1 MIPPYSSSQDSST
14 QCSSGDVQKRAVLLD
29 PFVLEEAFPN
39 NILGATESMPSLDV
53 VAIELELFT
62 SRNPKIEEQEQ
73 TKNNQIKGFGEMK
86 DKLQVAYRVE
96 HSKLK

>member
-14 QCSSGDVQKRAVLLD
+14 QFSSGDIQKRAVLLD

-62 SRNPKIEEQEQ
+62 SRNPKIEEKEQ

-86 DKLQVAYRVE
+86 DELQVAYRVE